1 MIINVLL
8 QVDSLS
14 SSFSSNNSTS
24 DLVLPWVSI
33 AITFIIGLIAILQS
47 YHYYKL
53 SSKTNQNTNDLLLK
67 ISDIVVRLE
76 TVTNLFNDKVFV
88 LLDKTVTKA
97 TDIASTIG
105 GSTID
110 SLKKDLEKTIVDG
123 SEKVEGQIK
132 SLVDNVDKN
141 QITVSEIKTSINV
154 IANAV
159 QDVFNKVI
167 NNIDD
172 FEDGSDEYHYI
183 KSKIL
188 DRCQT
193 DIRVTVKDIFGITSN
208 KISISDKM
216 KIIEK
221 LKTEK
226 IIDYQ
231 GDIIYESTII
241 FIIRELEQ

>member
-1 MIINVLL
+1 M
-8 QVDSLS
+8 S